1 MVLSDSRPSEARATP
16 RGFAER
22 FRAFSDRALL
32 ALRYRRVLITRK
44 YLPVGRAVHRKLGL
58 AGKPQGVNLAAYIR
72 AEMGLGEA
80 ARGVAA
86 ALDAAGIPFNVINFE
101 DGNPSRHNDT
111 TWAHKEVPNSASS
124 DTTLLCINFDNV
136 LNARFRLP
144 RSVFNNRYV
153 IGSWYW
159 ELADFP
165 DEWLFSFSVVNEV
178 WAASHFMQDAF
189 AVKSTVPV
197 VRIPPVVQLTSAG
210 SHSPEYFNL
219 PQRRFMFLTMAD
231 ARSALERKNPLGAVK
246 AFKQAFGKDESVGL
260 ILKINNPDYVR
271 LEMEALK
278 EELHGCENIF
288 LLDQV
293 MTRAEVNSLLALADC
308 FVSLHRAE
316 GFGLPPAEAMSLGK
330 PAILTRWSGN
340 VDYMTPDNSIGIDY
354 QLVPIERD
362 HGYYRAG
369 QYWADPDVEQ
379 AAYWMKRVAREPELV
394 GKIGAQAK
402 ETIRR
407 DYSPEV
413 VGNKI
418 AQRLEYIRR
427 SRW

>member
-1 MVLSDSRPSEARATP
+1 MALSDIPHSEDGASP
-16 RGFAER
+16 RGFAAR
-22 FRAFSDRALL
+22 FNAFSDRVLR

-44 YLPVGRAVHRKLGL
+44 YLPLRHAVHRKLGF

-80 ARGVAA
+80 ARGTAA
-86 ALDAAGIPFNVINFE
+86 ALEAAGIPFNVINFQ

-111 TWAHKEVPNSASS
+111 TWAHKEAPNRAPS

-144 RSVFNNRYV
+144 RAAFNNRYV
-153 IGSWYW
+153 IGSWFW

-178 WAASHFMQDAF
+178 WVASRFMQDAF
-189 AVKSTVPV
+189 SVKATVPV
-197 VRIPPVVQLTSAG
+197 VRIPPVVQLMEAG
-210 SHSPEYFNL
+210 SHSREYFNL
-219 PQRRFMFLTMAD
+219 PQRRFLFLTMAD
-231 ARSALERKNPLGAVK
+231 ARSSLERKNPLGAVR
-246 AFKQAFGKDESVGL
+246 AFKEAFGDDESVGL
-260 ILKINNPDYVR
+260 ILKINNPDYVQP
-271 LEMEALK
+271 EMEALK
-278 EELHGCENIF
+278 EELRGCENIF

-293 MTRAEVNSLLALADC
+293 MTRPEVNSLLALADC

-330 PAILTRWSGN
+330 PAILTNWSGN
-340 VDYMTPDNSIGIDY
+340 VDYMTANNCIAIDY

-362 HGYYRAG
+362 HGYYRVG
-369 QYWADPDVEQ
+369 QCWADPDVEQ
-379 AAYWMKRVAREPELV
+379 AAHWMKRVARDPDLAAR
-394 GKIGAQAK
+394 IGSHAQ

-407 DYSPEV
+407 EYSPEV
-413 VGNKI
+413 VGRQI
-418 AQRLEYIRR
+418 ARRLEYIRR